1 MQQVKKSESLEN
13 SRSKT
18 VTVRACRVTER
29 LESRQSTQRQRSE
42 QRSEIG
48 ASLFLSRSIRGEL
61 GRGGCR
67 GLCGLRLGLFI
78 LGLRGRRRLRA
89 ATGEVDQAPLGAP
102 PTWLGLGLGELQQ
115 GFGLGS
121 WLGRGPGLGSGVGV
135 GVGLGLGL
143 PTVLE

>member
-78 LGLRGRRRLRA
+78 LGLRGRRRGLRA
-89 ATGEVDQAPLGAP
+89 AAGEVDQAPLGAP
-102 PTWLGLGLGELQQ
+102 PWLALGLG
-115 GFGLGS
+115 
-121 WLGRGPGLGSGVGV
+121 
-135 GVGLGLGL
+135 
-143 PTVLE
+143 